1 VLDNK
6 HYLKYRSL
14 DGGERGATRTHS
26 LSLKKQQ
33 IVAMDKEI
41 QGMFLIRNVN
51 I

>member
-1 VLDNK
+1 MAASAARRAL
-6 HYLKYRSL
+6 
-14 DGGERGATRTHS
+14 TR
-26 LSLKKQQ
+26 SLKKQQ